1 MTYVIPDSVYQALK
15 WLGLVCL
22 PAVATFYG
30 VCAPLWGWP
39 APEAVVATIN
49 AAGVLMGACLGYS
62 ALTAKEEAAQGAHL
76 KPDGGEE

>member
-1 MTYVIPDSVYQALK
+1 MSYIIPDKIYQALK
-15 WLGLVCL
+15 WAGLVCL

-39 APEAVVATIN
+39 APEAVVTTIN

-62 ALTAKEEAAQGAHL
+62 ALTAKTGDSEGNGKEA
-76 KPDGGEE
+76 